1 MLNLSHYPALSI
13 APAAARWYFVPGSDG
28 DKLLSQEKEM
38 SILKTTGLVAGH
50 YECRSFAETLPV
62 FTDLLAMEVVERT
75 ASVATLKHPNTEW
88 RLIVHEGGPHAP
100 EKSFDNHYGFR
111 VAHHEEVEAA
121 WKHLEANKE
130 KYGLS
135 KITKPQSAHFA
146 YSIYFREPGGNHLE
160 IEYYNPG
167 GAQHGRAHTAGH
179 WGKPLADE
187 RLSQRGYL
195 PQAFTHGTLQC
206 DNIERSRQFYTEVL
220 GLEILAGFNTAQYI
234 KHAAAPWY
242 IVVLKRSPRQYLAP
256 VNRFTLQMD
265 SAAAVEQA
273 HREFSTNGAAAGITE
288 LGKLD
293 AIDGKIRFIFSDPDR
308 NWWELNG

>member
-1 MLNLSHYPALSI
+1 
-13 APAAARWYFVPGSDG
+13 
-28 DKLLSQEKEM
+28 M

-62 FTDLLAMEVVERT
+62 FTDLLAMEVVEQT

-179 WGKPLADE
+179 WAKPLADE

-195 PQAFTHGTLQC
+195 PQAFTHCSATT
-206 DNIERSRQFYTEVL
+206 S
-220 GLEILAGFNTAQYI
+220 
-234 KHAAAPWY
+234 
-242 IVVLKRSPRQYLAP
+242 
-256 VNRFTLQMD
+256 
-265 SAAAVEQA
+265 SAAGN
-273 HREFSTNGAAAGITE
+273 STP
-288 LGKLD
+288 
-293 AIDGKIRFIFSDPDR
+293 RFSDWRSWRDSTPPSISSTR
-308 NWWELNG
+308 RRPGISSY